1 MSRYEQ
7 HGGREKSLPPLY
19 FLIKCKNGT
28 HVNYGITGN
37 TVIMKK
43 VLILTQQCVDINH
56 TKKEERRKLVQ

>member
-43 VLILTQQCVDINH
+43 STDINAAM
-56 TKKEERRKLVQ
+56 R